1 MQEQRSSAAGSR
13 RIRTTQRVMIVAFA
27 SLAVAQVAVA
37 VGVLALMAADG
48 TEGNGALGV
57 VMLIGAAVSVTL
69 SILFAV
75 ALRRS
80 R

>member
-1 MQEQRSSAAGSR
+1 MQERTSSAAGSR
-13 RIRTTQRVMIVAFA
+13 RIRTTQRVMIAVFA
-27 SLAVAQVAVA
+27 ALAVAQVAV
-37 VGVLALMAADG
+37 GVLVLMAADG
-48 TEGNGALGV
+48 NGALGI
-57 VMLIGAAVSVTL
+57 VMLVGAALSATL

>member
-1 MQEQRSSAAGSR
+1 VQEQTSSAAGSR

-27 SLAVAQVAVA
+27 VLAVCQAV
-37 VGVLALMAADG
+37 VGVLGLTITDG
-48 TEGNGALGV
+48 TDSTRALGV
-57 VMLIGAAVSVTL
+57 VMLVGAAVSAIL

>member
-1 MQEQRSSAAGSR
+1 MQERTSSTAGSR
-13 RIRTTQRVMIVAFA
+13 RIRTTQRVMITAFA
-27 SLAVAQVAVA
+27 ALAVAQVV
-37 VGVLALMAADG
+37 VGVLVLAAADG
-48 TEGNGALGV
+48 ADGNRALGV
-57 VMLIGAAVSVTL
+57 VMLIGAAVSATL

>member
-1 MQEQRSSAAGSR
+1 MQEQTSSTAGSR
-13 RIRTTQRVMIVAFA
+13 RIRTTQRVMITAFA
-27 SLAVAQVAVA
+27 ALAVAQVV
-37 VGVLALMAADG
+37 VGVLVLAAADG
-48 TEGNGALGV
+48 ADGNRALGV
-57 VMLIGAAVSVTL
+57 VMLIGAAVSATL

>member
-1 MQEQRSSAAGSR
+1 MQEQTSSAAGSR
-13 RIRTTQRVMIVAFA
+13 RIRTVQRVMIVAFA
-27 SLAVAQVAVA
+27 ALAVAQVV
-37 VGVLALMAADG
+37 VGALVLAAAD
-48 TEGNGALGV
+48 ENGALGV
-57 VMLIGAAVSVTL
+57 VMLVGAAVSATL

>member
-1 MQEQRSSAAGSR
+1 MQERTSAAAGKR
-13 RIRTTQRVMIVAFA
+13 RIRTTQRVMIAAFA
-27 SLAVAQVAVA
+27 VLAVAQAV
-37 VGVLALMAADG
+37 VGVLVLMAADG
-48 TEGNGALGV
+48 ADENGALGV
-57 VMLIGAAVSVTL
+57 VMLVGAAVSATL

>member
-27 SLAVAQVAVA
+27 ALAVAQVA

>member
-1 MQEQRSSAAGSR
+1 MSDPDPDPA
-13 RIRTTQRVMIVAFA
+13 RIRTIRRVLIVVFAF
-27 SLAVAQVAVA
+27 LAVAQVV
-37 VGVLALMAADG
+37 VGVLALAVVDG
-48 TEGNGALGV
+48 AESTRPLGV
-57 VMLIGAAVSVTL
+57 VMLLGAAVSVTL

>member
-1 MQEQRSSAAGSR
+1 MQERTSAAAGSR
-13 RIRTTQRVMIVAFA
+13 LIRTTQRVMIAAFA
-27 SLAVAQVAVA
+27 ALAVAQVAV
-37 VGVLALMAADG
+37 GVLVLMAADG
-48 TEGNGALGV
+48 NGALGI
-57 VMLIGAAVSVTL
+57 VMLVGVALSATL

>member
-1 MQEQRSSAAGSR
+1 MQEQSSAVAGSR
-13 RIRTTQRVMIVAFA
+13 RIRTVQRVMIVAFA
-27 SLAVAQVAVA
+27 ALAVAQVVVA
-37 VGVLALMAADG
+37 VLVLAAAD
-48 TEGNGALGV
+48 ENGALGV
-57 VMLIGAAVSVTL
+57 VMLVGAAVSATL